1 VANLTIQPYDFFILA
16 VLVLAASLGAW
27 KGAAWQVASLASLI
41 VSFMVAVHASSP
53 LAPLISK
60 HEPWNRFIAMLILF
74 LLTSAAIWLLFR
86 LVAKVLDRMRLK
98 EFDRQVGA
106 LLGLAKGVLLCL
118 VITFFVV
125 ALSEPARQSI
135 LRSYSGH
142 YMTLLIQKA
151 DGVMPAEVRAVVGK
165 YTDQLKD
172 ELNRPADPLPV
183 HAGEAGRGAETGL
196 PAWANDA
203 LNAGRSA
210 ADTAGRDSRNPGF

>member
-1 VANLTIQPYDFFILA
+1 MANLTIQPYDLFILA
-16 VLVLAASLGAW
+16 VLVLAVSFGAW
-27 KGAAWQVASLASLI
+27 KGAAWQVASLASLV
-41 VSFMVAVHASSP
+41 VSFMVALHASSP
-53 LAPLISK
+53 LAPLISAN
-60 HEPWNRFIAMLILF
+60 EPWNRFIAMLILY
-74 LLTSAAIWLLFR
+74 LATSAAIWLLFR

-125 ALSEPARQSI
+125 TLSEPARQSI

-165 YTDQLKD
+165 YMDQLKD
-172 ELNRPADPLPV
+172 GLNRPADALPV
-183 HAGEAGRGAETGL
+183 HAGPSGMGPETGL
-196 PAWANDA
+196 PGWGEDV
-203 LNAGRSA
+203 LNGRSA
-210 ADTAGRDSRNPGF
+210 AETANRDARNLGL